1 MNLPQFNLRRWQHF
15 IALGFGSGL
24 APVAPGTVGTIVAMP
39 LVWLLMLGG
48 LYWHIGFI
56 IVGTALGVYVC
67 GKASADIHQP
77 DHSSIVWDEFIGFAI
92 TMLLVPPGWLTLLL
106 GFALFRLFDILKP
119 WPIRWFDQKV
129 HNGLGIMLDDMLA
142 GVAACV
148 TLHLLLP
155 FVGIN

>member
-1 MNLPQFNLRRWQHF
+1 MTLPQFNLRKWQHF

-24 APVAPGTVGTIVAMP
+24 APVAPGTVGTLVAMP
-39 LVWLLMLGG
+39 LVWLIMLGG

-56 IVGTALGVYVC
+56 VAGSVLGVYVC

-77 DHSSIVWDEFIGFAI
+77 DHASIVWDEFIGFAI
-92 TMLLVPPGWLTLLL
+92 TMFLVPPGWLTLLL

-148 TLHLLLP
+148 ALHLLLP